1 MSQSLTPTKE
11 TQMFHIQDKILDL
24 MKINQHLGY
33 SKEANID
40 DAMCVFHA
48 PYISIYGYGK
58 LDMINQI
65 IRYTAE
71 KLYTHTEG

>member
-1 MSQSLTPTKE
+1 
-11 TQMFHIQDKILDL
+11 MFHVTDKILDL

-33 SKEANID
+33 TKEANID
-40 DAMCVFHA
+40 DAMSVFHA

-71 KLYTHTEG
+71 KLYTQTEE